1 MSTVIF
7 LLAFIFTPFLLLVFI
22 VVMEE
27 IVMIKLKGNIVGTL
41 NKALDKTEIICYI
54 MYITFEIGD

>member
-1 MSTVIF
+1 MNTVIF

-27 IVMIKLKGNIVGTL
+27 KLKEKDKNIERETI
-41 NKALDKTEIICYI
+41 NTIDEDDWDSDDKVEKQYSWDT
-54 MYITFEIGD
+54 

>member
-27 IVMIKLKGNIVGTL
+27 KLEEKDKNIERETI
-41 NKALDKTEIICYI
+41 NTIDEDDWDSDDKVEKQYSWDT
-54 MYITFEIGD
+54 

>member
-27 IVMIKLKGNIVGTL
+27 KLEEKDKNIERETI
-41 NKALDKTEIICYI
+41 NTIDEDDWDSDDKVEKQYRWDT
-54 MYITFEIGD
+54 

>member
-27 IVMIKLKGNIVGTL
+27 KLEEKDKNIERETI
-41 NKALDKTEIICYI
+41 NTIDEDDWDSDDKVERQYSWDT
-54 MYITFEIGD
+54 

>member
-1 MSTVIF
+1 MKTIG
-7 LLAFIFTPFLLLVFI
+7 
-22 VVMEE
+22 
-27 IVMIKLKGNIVGTL
+27 IVMIKLKSNIVGTL

>member
-27 IVMIKLKGNIVGTL
+27 KLEEKDKNIEIETI
-41 NKALDKTEIICYI
+41 NTIDEDDWDSDDKVERQYSWDT
-54 MYITFEIGD
+54 

>member
-27 IVMIKLKGNIVGTL
+27 KLKEKDKNIERETI
-41 NKALDKTEIICYI
+41 NTIDEDDWDSDDKVEKQYSWDT
-54 MYITFEIGD
+54 

>member
-22 VVMEE
+22 IVMEE
-27 IVMIKLKGNIVGTL
+27 KLKEKDKNIERETI
-41 NKALDKTEIICYI
+41 NTIDEDDWDSDDKVEKQYSWDT
-54 MYITFEIGD
+54 

>member
-7 LLAFIFTPFLLLVFI
+7 LLSFIFTPFLLLVFI

-27 IVMIKLKGNIVGTL
+27 KLKEKDKNIERETI
-41 NKALDKTEIICYI
+41 NTIDEDDWDSDDKVEKQYSWDT
-54 MYITFEIGD
+54 